1 MAIRRSYQFNPQ
13 DLGQPRGIGVSI
25 LFNNST
31 DIFNTTSNTRDQVK
45 SNLINFLLTNKG
57 ERMYD
62 PEFGGD
68 IRKAIFEQADFSSF
82 EGVIDRLEREIPEF
96 VSNIVLQ
103 NIEFT
108 PQPDYNLVIIT
119 INYAINQ
126 QNDSVVINLTT
137 NNLINY

>member
-1 MAIRRSYQFNPQ
+1 
-13 DLGQPRGIGVSI
+13 
-25 LFNNST
+25 
-31 DIFNTTSNTRDQVK
+31 
-45 SNLINFLLTNKG
+45 
-57 ERMYD
+57 MYD

-82 EGVIDRLEREIPEF
+82 EGIIDRLEREIPEF

-103 NIEFT
+103 EIEFT

-119 INYAINQ
+119 INYTINQ